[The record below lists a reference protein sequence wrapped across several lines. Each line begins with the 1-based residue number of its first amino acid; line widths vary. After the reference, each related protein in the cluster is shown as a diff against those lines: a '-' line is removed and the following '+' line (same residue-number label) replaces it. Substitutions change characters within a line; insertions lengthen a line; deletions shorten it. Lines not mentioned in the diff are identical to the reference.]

1 MERRRTN
8 KKKFWKPP
16 GGKCESVGREAAC
29 RLIKFGAPGP
39 VRGASFAFFF
49 LLVKV
54 GRNSGTKLKMEV
66 GLPLSSDR
74 QVRCFHLWS
83 EPKALK
89 RNKNY
94 YNFLMIRFL

>member
-49 LLVKV
+49 TCKGGPEFRNETENGGRSTSLLRPTSPMLPFVV
-54 GRNSGTKLKMEV
+54 RAQSTKEK
-66 GLPLSSDR
+66 
-74 QVRCFHLWS
+74 
-83 EPKALK
+83 
-89 RNKNY
+89 
-94 YNFLMIRFL
+94 